1 MDQPI
6 ELGTASLWLEK
17 YKQLQADIKN
27 LEEQLA
33 NARRH
38 IEEALGDNSIGLSNG
53 KPAVK
58 WVWVE
63 STRFDQK
70 KAKEILDSETLT
82 RCMTTQRIRRFD
94 VVREDAQ

>member
-6 ELGTASLWLEK
+6 ELGKAGLWLFRYRE
-17 YKQLQADIKN
+17 LQQKIKD

-33 NARRH
+33 DARRH
-38 IEEALGDNSIGLSNG
+38 VEEALGDNSVGLIDG
-53 KPAVK
+53 QPAVK

-70 KAKEILDSETLT
+70 KAKEILDPIDLSK
-82 RCMTTQRIRRFD
+82 CMTTQRIRRFD
-94 VVREDAQ
+94 VVREASE